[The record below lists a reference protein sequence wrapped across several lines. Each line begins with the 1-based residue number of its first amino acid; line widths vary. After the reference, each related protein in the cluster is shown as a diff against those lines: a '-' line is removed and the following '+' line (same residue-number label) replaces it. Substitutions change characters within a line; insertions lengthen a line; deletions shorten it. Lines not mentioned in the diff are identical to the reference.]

1 MENNKNN
8 GEYRVQPQEHEEE
21 SMMSLRDLWDFLVGQ
36 WKWFL
41 LSVLICVG
49 VARLHLATKNNVYQ
63 RTAVV
68 MVKDESNNNSF
79 KRDALMQINGMMMG
93 SEVADEAF
101 VLNSNMLIKNVVKKL
116 NLDVMYTY
124 KPRLST
130 ISLYQEKPFQVMF
143 MDGITYPL
151 SFKVKV
157 LNAQECE
164 LMDLPYVDTLTNK
177 MVKREDVLRVRFGER
192 VNAGAV
198 SFILVPAPNNLN
210 GFKGQTVTVHRM
222 TLEQATGY
230 WRGRVNAK
238 EVSKNTSLVSVTC
251 TDTNTKRAEDFLNTL
266 LEVYK
271 QSIIEDK
278 NTIGKNTARFIDE
291 RIAIVGADL
300 DTVEHNMANFKE
312 SNKFVDFS
320 ANASAFLGESSSARQ
335 RTVQLQAQQAV
346 VTYLLDY
353 LKQQGS
359 SDNLIP
365 TLDMADAGIST
376 QISKYNELK
385 LQRNR
390 LAENTGEQGPTLRE
404 MDANLREMYQTLISS
419 MDVYASSIDLRVK
432 QAVEKERSLMGD
444 IARMPQQE
452 RTAMDIVRQQTIKE
466 TLYTYLLNKREE
478 TALQL
483 AVTEANIRVVETP
496 YGSNAPISPHRM
508 RVLLI
513 GLVFGVALP
522 FVVFYIYVMLNM
534 GVRGR
539 ADVEKYTSIP
549 ILAEIPRAREFLNV
563 DSGIV
568 VGEKS
573 SDMMS
578 EAFRIMRYNL
588 SFLNRDAKVIMFTST
603 TPGEGKSFVSRNFAH
618 ILGVKNNRVLLIDCD
633 IRRRTQSSV
642 LQQQQ
647 QQQGLTDYLSG
658 AIEDIHELIIQIPEN
673 KKVRLLPAGS
683 LPPNPTE
690 LLMDERFE
698 KLIAQL
704 REEYDYIVLDSV
716 PSQGMADAGLTSRVA
731 DLSVYVV
738 RVGGID
744 RRFLPELDRIYKDNR
759 YNNMCVLLNAVPQER
774 RHYGYGRY
782 GYGYGGYGYGRYG
795 YGYGGYGYGGYGNVN
810 SKSVSYPVTIWRKIK
825 RVLGF
830 KK

>member
-1 MENNKNN
+1 MEMNKNKD
-8 GEYRVQPQEHEEE
+8 EYRVQPQEQEEE
-21 SMMSLRDLWDFLVGQ
+21 SMMSLRDLWDFLLGQ

-41 LSVLICVG
+41 LSVLVCVG
-49 VARLHLATKNNVYQ
+49 LARLYLATKNNIYQ

-68 MVKDESNNNSF
+68 MVKDENNNNSF

-116 NLDVMYTY
+116 DLDVMYTY

-130 ISLYQEKPFQVMF
+130 VSMYQEKPFQVMF
-143 MDGITYPL
+143 MDEKPFPL

-164 LMDLPYVDTLTNK
+164 LIDLPYVDTLANK
-177 MVKREDVLRVRFGER
+177 TVKREDVLRVRFGER
-192 VNAGAV
+192 VNVGAA

-210 GFKGQTVTVHRM
+210 GFIGKIVTVYRM
-222 TLEQATGY
+222 TLEQATRY
-230 WRGRVNAK
+230 WKGAVSAK
-238 EVSKNTSLVSVTC
+238 ELSKNTSLVSITC
-251 TDTNTKRAEDFLNTL
+251 TDTNTKRAEDFLNAL
-266 LEVYK
+266 LDAYK
-271 QSIIEDK
+271 QSIVEDK
-278 NTIGKNTARFIDE
+278 NTISENTARFIND
-291 RIAIVGADL
+291 RIAVVGADL
-300 DTVEHNMANFKE
+300 DSVEHNMASFKE
-312 SNKFVDFS
+312 HNKFVDFS

-346 VTYLLDY
+346 VAYLLDY
-353 LKQQGS
+353 LKKQGS
-359 SDNLIP
+359 NDNLIP
-365 TLDMADAGIST
+365 TLDMADAGVLT

-390 LAENTGEQGPTLRE
+390 LAENTGEQGPALRE
-404 MDANLREMYQTLISS
+404 MDANLKEMYQTLIAS
-419 MDVYASSIDLRVK
+419 MEVYASSIDLRVK
-432 QAVEKERSLMGD
+432 QAIEKERSLMGD

-483 AVTEANIRVVETP
+483 AVTEANIRIVETP
-496 YGSNAPISPHRM
+496 YGSNAPISPRRTNILM
-508 RVLLI
+508 I
-513 GLVFGVALP
+513 GLVFGLALP
-522 FVVFYIYVMLNM
+522 FAVFYIYTMLNM

-539 ADVEKYTSIP
+539 SDIEKYTSIP
-549 ILAEIPRAREFLNV
+549 ILAEIPRARDQINS

-588 SFLNRDAKVIMFTST
+588 SFLNREAKVIMFTST
-603 TPGEGKSFVSRNFAH
+603 TPGEGKSFASRNFAH
-618 ILGVKNNRVLLIDCD
+618 ILGVKSNKVLLIDCD

-642 LQQQQ
+642 LMSQQL
-647 QQQGLTDYLSG
+647 GLTDYLSG
-658 AIEDIHELIIQIPEN
+658 AVDDVHELITQVPGN
-673 KKVRLLPAGS
+673 KKVKLLPAGS

-698 KLIAQL
+698 KLIALL
-704 REEYDYIVLDSV
+704 RDEYDYIVLDSV

-731 DLSVYVV
+731 DLTVYVV
-738 RVGGID
+738 RVGSID
-744 RRFLPELDRIYKDNR
+744 RRFLPELNRIYKDNR
-759 YNNMCVLLNAVPQER
+759 YNNMCVLLNAIPQER

-782 GYGYGGYGYGRYG
+782 GYGYGGYGRYG

-810 SKSVSYPVTIWRKIK
+810 SKSVSYPVTVWRKIK